1 MSTPKRNHR
10 AFRIP
15 QATRVRRFFLR
26 QGVVAVGALL
36 CALAYSLFQV
46 PFNIAAG
53 GISGIGIIVN
63 HYTGWSVGLLFL
75 VMNIPLVFLGYRYL
89 GGNRFLVSTLFS
101 VFLFSLG
108 ADLFTRHLPQWLER
122 YPLSD
127 DGLLNALYA
136 GMMFGVGSG
145 LIYRAGGSMGG
156 TSVPA
161 RIIQKYT
168 GFALSQSY
176 LFTDLAIILA
186 AGFVFTWEQSMLA
199 LLTLIMGGI
208 VGDFVLEG
216 ASQVRTAMIV
226 TEKPGVLGRALMQ
239 ELRRGVSSWP
249 ITGAYTET
257 THTMLY
263 CSVRRSQIYDLRY
276 IVSRVDADA
285 FLVIGMAQSAW
296 GGTGF
301 NRLKRAEAER

>member
-1 MSTPKRNHR
+1 MSTKRNHR

-15 QATRVRRFFLR
+15 KAIRIRRFLFH
-26 QGVVAVGALL
+26 QSVVAVGALL
-36 CALAYSLFQV
+36 CALAYALFQV
-46 PFNIAAG
+46 PFKIAAG

-75 VMNIPLVFLGYRYL
+75 LMNIPLLFIGFRYL
-89 GGNRFLVSTLFS
+89 GGKRFLVSTVFS
-101 VFLFSLG
+101 VFLFSIG
-108 ADLFTRHLPQWLER
+108 ADLFTHYLPLWLER
-122 YPLSD
+122 FPLSD
-127 DGLLNALYA
+127 DALLNAIYA
-136 GMMFGVGSG
+136 GMIYGVGSG
-145 LIYRAGGSMGG
+145 LIYRAGGTMGG

-161 RIIQKYT
+161 RIIQKFT

-176 LFTDLAIILA
+176 LFTDLGIIVA
-186 AGFVFTWEQSMLA
+186 AGFVFSWEQSMLA
-199 LLTLIMGGI
+199 LLTLILGGI

-216 ASQVRTAMIV
+216 SSQVRTAMIV
-226 TEKPGVLGRALMQ
+226 TEKPGILSRALMQ

-257 THTMLY
+257 THTMIY

-276 IVSRVDADA
+276 VVSQVDPDA
-285 FLVIGMAQSAW
+285 FLVVGMAQSAW

-301 NRLKRAEAER
+301 NRLKRQEEER

>member
-15 QATRVRRFFLR
+15 KADRLRRFIL
-26 QGVVAVGALL
+26 QQSVASLGAII
-36 CALAYSLFQV
+36 CAFAYALFQV
-46 PFNIAAG
+46 PFQIAAG

-63 HYTGWSVGLLFL
+63 HFTGWSVGALFL
-75 VMNIPLVFLGYRYL
+75 VMNIPLVILGYFHL
-89 GGNRFLVSTLFS
+89 GGKRFLVSTLFS
-101 VFLFSLG
+101 VFLFSIG
-108 ADLFTRHLPQWLER
+108 ADLFTRHLPEWLAR
-122 YPLSD
+122 YPLSE
-127 DGLLNALYA
+127 DGLLNAIYA
-136 GMMFGVGSG
+136 GMVYGLGSG
-145 LIYRAGGSMGG
+145 LIYRSGGSMGG

-199 LLTLIMGGI
+199 LLTLILGGI

-226 TEKPGVLGRALMQ
+226 TEKPGILGRALMQ

-263 CSVRRSQIYDLRY
+263 CSVRRSQIFDLRY
-276 IVSRVDADA
+276 IVSRVDPDA

-301 NRLKRAEAER
+301 NRLKRADAER